1 MEQNSVNTA
10 PQPPSAFMP
19 RKWACAPGLS
29 APGPAQCEVCQNR
42 LRSVLGPILIGSNN
56 TSCLGSRDIFLFLY
70 NFRQPPAAS
79 RQPPAASRCAHHYPR
94 SPCTAVALACYA
106 RLSILS
112 GGGRRRMVDKFY
124 DLYGKNCVGHGLDH
138 RDR

>member
-1 MEQNSVNTA
+1 MRAEVYGYSSDSGWMEQNSVNTA

-56 TSCLGSRDIFLFLY
+56 TSCLGSRDMCLLLH
-70 NFRQPPAAS
+70 RCVSPPGAV
-79 RQPPAASRCAHHYPR
+79 RYPR
-94 SPCTAVALACYA
+94 PPPRPFIMRAALTPAPVGNFHDIRGKGCLGH
-106 RLSILS
+106 RL
-112 GGGRRRMVDKFY
+112 D
-124 DLYGKNCVGHGLDH
+124 
-138 RDR
+138 